1 MLYVSITDKALL
13 YNYTLTKESA
23 SSFKLWAT
31 LLFSSILSLTVEMD
45 FRLINEYWGYETG
58 NNILDTVLK
67 MVEHFPDVCFAYR
80 YHTDIFVS
88 LVDITNQ
95 SVDELRHK
103 IISYNNDIEAHIL
116 KQYLVSRFQ
125 FRTGIYA
132 IEDDSVIPAEIIS
145 HANTVRKLASE
156 VDGHVYIY
164 GPHIAEMEQHRAD
177 VLNSFQSA
185 IDNND
190 ICIYM
195 QPKIGCKSKEIFHML
210 KRTHHSIVCEGVE
223 TKEVADFLTVA
234 GCNEMQ
240 GFYYYKPMPSEGFS
254 ELLDSMQ

>member
-1 MLYVSITDKALL
+1 
-13 YNYTLTKESA
+13 
-23 SSFKLWAT
+23 
-31 LLFSSILSLTVEMD
+31 MD

-67 MVEHFPDVCFAYR
+67 MVEHYPDVCFAYR
-80 YHTDIFVS
+80 YHADIFVS

-95 SVDELRHK
+95 SVDELRDK
-103 IISYNNDIEAHIL
+103 IISYNSDIEAHIL
-116 KQYLVSRFQ
+116 NQYPVSRFQ

-156 VDGHVYIY
+156 VDGPLSTN
-164 GPHIAEMEQHRAD
+164 G
-177 VLNSFQSA
+177 
-185 IDNND
+185 
-190 ICIYM
+190 
-195 QPKIGCKSKEIFHML
+195 KIVIEEIFHML